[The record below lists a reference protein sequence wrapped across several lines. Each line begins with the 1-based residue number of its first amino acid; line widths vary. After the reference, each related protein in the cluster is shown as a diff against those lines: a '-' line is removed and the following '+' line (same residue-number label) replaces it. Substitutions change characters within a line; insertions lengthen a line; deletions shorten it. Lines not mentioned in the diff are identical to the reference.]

1 MSDPLRAQ
9 YEAYP
14 YPARDPADERKRL
27 IAGAPSHILE
37 IDHYLFAGRRDFARP
52 FRALFAGGGTGDGT
66 IMLAQQ
72 LADLGA
78 PAEIIHLDPSS
89 AAQGIAAARA
99 KVRGLGSIRFQHGSI
114 EELDGQK
121 LGRFDYIDCCGVL
134 HHLEDPAAGLA
145 VLARA
150 LAPGGGIGL
159 MVYGALGRTGVY
171 HAQAMLRMLTDV
183 AEPAPARLDRARRL
197 LKQLPRTN
205 WLIRNPFV
213 GDHLHGGEA
222 GLFDLLLHARDR
234 TYTVPEL
241 AELVASAG
249 LSIVS
254 LIEPARYAPESYL
267 SDPVLLERAQRLG
280 TVERAALAELIAG
293 DLKVHIAYLVP
304 AERAAEAKA
313 VIAPDLIPILR
324 EGDGLALA
332 RGLKPGEP
340 LKASFGATALTFPL
354 PRRAVPILAQIDGR
368 RPIGALRGAVAEAG
382 LAMSEAEFERDFV
395 ALYRVLNAI
404 NHLFLADRPL
414 LATPQSAS
422 AGPQDRI

>member
-1 MSDPLRAQ
+1 MSDPVRAQ

-27 IAGAPSHILE
+27 IVGSPSHILE
-37 IDHYLFAGRRDFARP
+37 INHYLFAGRRDFADP

-72 LADLGA
+72 LAELGA
-78 PAEIIHLDPSS
+78 PSDLVHLDPSS

-99 KVRGLGSIRFQHGSI
+99 KIRGLTSIRFQSGSI
-114 EELDGQK
+114 EELDGLG

-145 VLARA
+145 ALARA

-171 HAQAMLRMLTDV
+171 HAQAMLRMLAD
-183 AEPAPARLDRARRL
+183 AADPAAARLDRARRL

-213 GDHLHGGEA
+213 GDHLRAGEA
-222 GLFDLLLHARDR
+222 GLYDLLLHARDR
-234 TYTVPEL
+234 AYTVPEL
-241 AELVASAG
+241 AKLAASAG
-249 LSIVS
+249 LSVVS

-267 SDPVLLERAQRLG
+267 TDPVLRERVPRLG
-280 TVERAALAELIAG
+280 TLERAALAELIAG

-304 AERAAEAKA
+304 VERAAEAVA

-324 EGDGLALA
+324 EGDGPALA
-332 RGLKPGEP
+332 RGLKVGEP
-340 LKASFGATALTFPL
+340 LKASFGATTLVFPL
-354 PRRAVPILAQIDGR
+354 PRRSVPILAQIDGR

-382 LAMSEAEFERDFV
+382 LAMSEAEFERDLA
-395 ALYRVLNAI
+395 ALYRVFNGI
-404 NHLFLADRPL
+404 NHLFLADRAL
-414 LATPQSAS
+414 LAPL
-422 AGPQDRI
+422 